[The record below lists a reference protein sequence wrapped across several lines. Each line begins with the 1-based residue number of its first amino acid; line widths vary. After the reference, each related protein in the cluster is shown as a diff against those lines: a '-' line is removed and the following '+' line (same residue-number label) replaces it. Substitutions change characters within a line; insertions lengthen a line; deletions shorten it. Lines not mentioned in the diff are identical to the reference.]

1 MTETLDQALEQI
13 QSARNGLRN
22 EIETIAAE
30 LARLEEENRTLPSQ
44 TASFSEVKQGIL
56 DLVEA
61 AGARYAQTRIRQTVV
76 DFAKG
81 AYRDMAELDRYGEP
95 LTLGE
100 IEAAIN
106 GEIFPMANTRFL
118 SGAAGQADDL
128 ILYAVL
134 SGGVRETLAG
144 VLDQI
149 TPAELG
155 IDDSAAVMTRA
166 EMKERMAANRAEIDR
181 LGARKAQLESEL
193 KKLS

>member
-1 MTETLDQALEQI
+1 MTETLDQALEKV

-44 TASFSEVKQGIL
+44 TASFSEIKQGIL

-61 AGARYAQTRIRQTVV
+61 SGARYAKTHIRPTII

-81 AYRDMAELDRYGEP
+81 AYRDLAELDRYGEP

-100 IEAAIN
+100 LDAAVN

-118 SGAAGQADDL
+118 SGGTGQADDL

-134 SGGVRETLAG
+134 SGAVRETMSRM
-144 VLDQI
+144 LDQL
-149 TPAELG
+149 TPADLG
-155 IDDSAAVMTRA
+155 LDDSAAVMTRA
-166 EMKERMAANRAEIDR
+166 EMRDRMAANRAEIAH
-181 LGARKAQLESEL
+181 LSARKAQLESEL